1 MVGYF
6 VTQGSRPRFFREEV
20 LGLPLL
26 RGQLPRR
33 GDPARW
39 ERKGLRFFLRAG
51 VHCLL
56 NGPENAALP
65 LTETGTL
72 YRRKAADIALLEL
85 ERRGVPP
92 ETAVVGLWASHASRE
107 LEAACRALAGQ
118 VRALAL
124 ELPERETLSWELQQD
139 CGIPVFRGEGGR
151 DPLLH
156 PRPAW
161 GGPPAAWGAAAPG
174 AGRDLLRAGGGTASR
189 LPGDAAAGPAG
200 GDGAAGL
207 GADPGPNF
215 TGGAAVSGT
224 FLARLPSFPLQF
236 WRRTAIINLYCC
248 VSTRI

>member
-6 VTQGSRPRFFREEV
+6 VTQGSRPRYFREEV

-39 ERKGLRFFLRAG
+39 ERKALRFFRRAG

-56 NGPENAALP
+56 NGTENAALP

-85 ERRGVPP
+85 KRRGVPP
-92 ETAVVGLWASHASRE
+92 NEAVVGLWASHASRE

-118 VRALAL
+118 VQALAL

-139 CGIPVFRGEGGR
+139 YGIPVFRGEGTVTLCFTPAPPGEGCLLLGTAR
-151 DPLLH
+151 PNVPGIAFSAPGVELPPGCPVTPLL
-156 PRPAW
+156 ALL
-161 GGPPAAWGAAAPG
+161 GET
-174 AGRDLLRAGGGTASR
+174 GRLDWEQIQVEISREEKFLGGT
-189 LPGDAAAGPAG
+189 
-200 GDGAAGL
+200 
-207 GADPGPNF
+207 F
-215 TGGAAVSGT
+215 
-224 FLARLPSFPLQF
+224 
-236 WRRTAIINLYCC
+236 
-248 VSTRI
+248 

>member
-1 MVGYF
+1 MRGEPWSVI
-6 VTQGSRPRFFREEV
+6 SSPRAAAPRFFREEV

-124 ELPERETLSWELQQD
+124 ELPERETMSWELQQD
-139 CGIPVFRGEGGR
+139 CGIPVFRGEGVVTLCFTPAPPGEGR
-151 DPLLH
+151 LLLGERRPQAPGVTFSAPGVEPPPGCQETPLLALLGETG
-156 PRPAW
+156 RLGW
-161 GGPPAAWGAAAPG
+161 EQIQVQISQEEPP
-174 AGRDLLRAGGGTASR
+174 
-189 LPGDAAAGPAG
+189 
-200 GDGAAGL
+200 
-207 GADPGPNF
+207 
-215 TGGAAVSGT
+215 
-224 FLARLPSFPLQF
+224 
-236 WRRTAIINLYCC
+236 
-248 VSTRI
+248 

>member
-6 VTQGSRPRFFREEV
+6 VTGGSRPRFFREEV

-39 ERKGLRFFLRAG
+39 ERKALRFFRRAG
-51 VHCLL
+51 VHRLL
-56 NGPENAALP
+56 NGSENAALP

-85 ERRGVPP
+85 ERRGVSP

-139 CGIPVFRGEGGR
+139 YGIPVFRGEGAVTLCFTPAPPQENR
-151 DPLLH
+151 LLLGEAR
-156 PRPAW
+156 PRVPGIAFS
-161 GGPPAAWGAAAPG
+161 APG
-174 AGRDLLRAGGGTASR
+174 VEVPPGCPETALLA
-189 LPGDAAAGPAG
+189 L
-200 GDGAAGL
+200 L
-207 GADPGPNF
+207 GE
-215 TGGAAVSGT
+215 TGQLGWEQIQVQISQCGE
-224 FLARLPSFPLQF
+224 P
-236 WRRTAIINLYCC
+236 
-248 VSTRI
+248 

>member
-39 ERKGLRFFLRAG
+39 ERKGLRFFRRAG

-92 ETAVVGLWASHASRE
+92 ETAVVSLWASHASRE

-139 CGIPVFRGEGGR
+139 CGIPVFRGEGVVTLCFTPAPPQENCLLLGER
-151 DPLLH
+151 RPQVPGVTFSAPGVEPPPGCPETPLLALLGETG
-156 PRPAW
+156 RLGW
-161 GGPPAAWGAAAPG
+161 EQIQVQISQEEPP
-174 AGRDLLRAGGGTASR
+174 
-189 LPGDAAAGPAG
+189 
-200 GDGAAGL
+200 
-207 GADPGPNF
+207 
-215 TGGAAVSGT
+215 
-224 FLARLPSFPLQF
+224 
-236 WRRTAIINLYCC
+236 
-248 VSTRI
+248 